1 MLLYPLNKYTMA
13 IHLVKM
19 EVRFVAEVIGMGAE
33 RDLSVS
39 LIPMDAPV
47 QLDIW
52 EVIVIQ
58 VNIMY
63 YYDYYF

>member
-1 MLLYPLNKYTMA
+1 MV

-19 EVRFVAEVIGMGAE
+19 EVGFVKEVIGMDVE

-47 QLDIW
+47 QLDLW
-52 EVIVIQ
+52 DVIVKQ
-58 VNIMY
+58 VNIMK
-63 YYDYYF
+63 